1 VSIRCTPL
9 PPGAAA
15 PLSQLHRRC
24 FPDDPW
30 DGAACGEVLAMPGC
44 FGILAWQG
52 KAPIGF
58 ALALD
63 LRGEC
68 EVISLGVVPERRR
81 RGVGTALIAALIAAA
96 RGRGARSLVLEVA
109 EDNIAAA
116 ALYAACGFVAI
127 GRRPDYYR
135 RFRQFVDALVLR
147 LRLDLPAGS
156 I

>member
-1 VSIRCTPL
+1 
-9 PPGAAA
+9 
-15 PLSQLHRRC
+15 
-24 FPDDPW
+24 
-30 DGAACGEVLAMPGC
+30 MPGG

-52 KAPIGF
+52 ESPIGF
-58 ALALD
+58 VLALD

-68 EVISLGVVPERRR
+68 EVLSLGVVPERRR
-81 RGVGTALIAALIAAA
+81 RGAGAALIAALAQEA
-96 RGRGARSLVLEVA
+96 RRRGAQSLVLEVA

-135 RFRQFVDALVLR
+135 RFGHFVDALVLR
-147 LRLDLPAGS
+147 LRLDSPADS